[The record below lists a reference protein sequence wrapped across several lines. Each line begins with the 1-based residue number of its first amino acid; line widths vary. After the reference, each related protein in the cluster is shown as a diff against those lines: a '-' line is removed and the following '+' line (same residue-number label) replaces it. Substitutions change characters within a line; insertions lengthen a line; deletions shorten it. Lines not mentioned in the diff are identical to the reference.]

1 MPSYIVTCRGGLQFK
16 SGTKPTGSIVEMAE
30 KDALCLPP
38 GTVEPAPEAKAEKH
52 EKPNPKPDA
61 KASKDTK

>member
-30 KDALCLPP
+30 KDALSLPP
-38 GTVEPAPEAKAEKH
+38 GTVEPAPETKP